1 MDLQAPKLSNLL
13 TYSAKQTA
21 MVYDEVSSY
30 PRPTTMPTQSCPTPA
45 PADHSP
51 TAALQEAPI
60 QALTSNHRR
69 TLAQCAA
76 LHALAQTLLMHGSN
90 ASTQSAAQDILH
102 YFDTTARDCQADEE
116 QDLFPA
122 LIESMAG
129 SDAVCLRG
137 MTEGLSDMLRALD
150 RRWRHQLRAP
160 LLRIAKGESAEL
172 PSADLQA
179 FSEEYAAYAERCDT
193 ELLPMAE
200 RLLTDPEIALLGQ
213 AMRARR
219 GL

>member
-1 MDLQAPKLSNLL
+1 
-13 TYSAKQTA
+13 
-21 MVYDEVSSY
+21 MVYDDVSLH
-30 PRPTTMPTQSCPTPA
+30 PRPTTMPKQSCPPPA

-51 TAALQEAPI
+51 IAALQEAPI
-60 QALTSNHRR
+60 QALVSNHQR
-69 TLAQCAA
+69 TLAQCGA
-76 LHALAQTLLMHGSN
+76 LHTLAQTLLTHGSDTT
-90 ASTQSAAQDILH
+90 TQAAAQDILH

-116 QDLFPA
+116 QVLFPA

-129 SDAVCLRG
+129 SDAVCLHG
-137 MTEGLSDMLRALD
+137 ITEGLSDMLRALD

-179 FSEEYAAYAERCDT
+179 FSEEYTAYTERCDT

-219 GL
+219 SLQ